1 MTSRPASYSHARGLP
16 RAQAGITL
24 ISMLILLC
32 GVALLGIGAFRLI
45 PVYISDYKITGA
57 LKSVQNEFDGQP
69 ASPAELRQALY
80 KRFNIE
86 MINVIKARD
95 IKVKRDKNEVMM
107 TAEYEHEVPYLGNI
121 YLRVKFNHQVP
132 VALGR

>member
-16 RAQAGITL
+16 RTQAGMTL
-24 ISMLILLC
+24 LSLLVLLC

-57 LKSVQNEFDGQP
+57 LKSVQSEFDGRS

-95 IKVKRDKNEVMM
+95 VKVKRDKNEYMM
-107 TAEYEHEVPYLGNI
+107 TAQYEHEVPYLANI
-121 YLRVKFNHQVP
+121 YLRVKFNHEVP
-132 VALGR
+132 VRFGR